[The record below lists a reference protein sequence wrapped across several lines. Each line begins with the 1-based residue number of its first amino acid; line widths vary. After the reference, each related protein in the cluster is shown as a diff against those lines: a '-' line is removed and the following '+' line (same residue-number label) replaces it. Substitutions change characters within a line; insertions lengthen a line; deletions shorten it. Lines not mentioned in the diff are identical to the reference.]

1 MSNRNGRNGP
11 AHMASSKKKSS
22 SGSGSGRRRREPL
35 QDNYYYEEPRE
46 QDFEEFEDVS
56 SYSSS
61 RRKKEDLKELE
72 RQKNKKK
79 GSTAKK
85 VILIV
90 VAILLLAVAGIYC
103 YVKFYLLDGL
113 TVETITKNK
122 GELGIQSE
130 VQLDDS
136 IKNIALYGVDARP
149 NETQVRSDAIMIVSV
164 DNKHGKIKMTSIL
177 RDSNVSMKIE
187 DDDGSYYYTD
197 DKITHAYFYGGPK
210 LAVQTL
216 NRNFSLNI
224 EDYVTVDFAQMAKI
238 VDAVGGVDIYVSG
251 EEALEINTNLYTLSQ
266 EVANEKE
273 YDDDFDEDKS
283 PKIIYSDYLK
293 NIYDTRDFAYA
304 SADEFESKVR
314 HLNGNQAV
322 AYGRIRYIGND
333 DARSVRQQNVLKGL
347 IEAVRGKSKLE
358 YPEMIRKLMPM
369 CTTSLDFTDI
379 MGMLPILF
387 TDFTMES
394 ISVPGEEENPSGG
407 TNPRGGWVYQY
418 DLEEAARHIHRFIYE
433 DGASTSMNAIG
444 KDEHVHEVSNL
455 RYSESSGGGDSDL
468 DGLISSM
475 PSGSDVSSEPS
486 SDVSSEPSSSD
497 VGSEP
502 SGGDV
507 SSEPSSS
514 EIWVDPP
521 IESEPDNGGGEGG
534 GEDTGGWEEG
544 NANGNVTFEKRRQ
557 NHA

>member
-177 RDSNVSMKIE
+177 RDSNVSMKME
-187 DDDGSYYYTD
+187 DDNGDYYYTD

-210 LAVQTL
+210 LAIQTL

-273 YDDDFDEDKS
+273 DDDDFDEDKS

-369 CTTSLDFTDI
+369 CTTNLDFTDI

-455 RYSESSGGGDSDL
+455 RYPESSGGGDSDL